1 MLSVRAFTLAVILT
15 TVTVS
20 VYAKTTGGG
29 VFATT
34 TLVNS
39 PSPQGRGLKK
49 ALVNLPQFAQ
59 CRAGLI
65 GNRLALQDMTPRNK
79 HAAQR
84 A

>member
-15 TVTVS
+15 ALTAS
-20 VYAKTTGGG
+20 GYAKTTGGG

-49 ALVNLPQFAQ
+49 ALVN
-59 CRAGLI
+59 
-65 GNRLALQDMTPRNK
+65 
-79 HAAQR
+79 
-84 A
+84 